1 MRRQLPPATVEG
13 HRAGRQS
20 YGTMLSTLYR
30 RAVLRLGQSY
40 CFWRHVCLRFWH
52 DDLFTK
58 AAALAFQTA
67 LAIVPLFTIVL
78 SVLSAFPGFRL
89 AVVEFQS
96 SLFDV
101 LMPHAEAEIRQ
112 QLESFVD
119 RAQALTTLGVLAL
132 AIIAMM
138 LLHTVSSTF
147 DAIYRVK
154 RPRSLATRFMA
165 YWTLLTLGPLL
176 FAVGFSITAAVF
188 ADSPQFLGGYLQET
202 FGFVKSLVPFGIEWL
217 AFSLLYWLAPSRP
230 ARFVDALSAAIVAAV
245 MFQIL
250 KAGFALYLLYVAS
263 YESIYGAVAAIP
275 VTLLW
280 LQAAWAVALFGATI
294 AATLPEWRARHPEP
308 RAAPPAS

>member
-1 MRRQLPPATVEG
+1 
-13 HRAGRQS
+13 
-20 YGTMLSTLYR
+20 MLSDLYR
-30 RAVLRLGQSY
+30 RTLLRLGQSY

-67 LAIVPLFTIVL
+67 LALVPLFTIVL
-78 SVLSAFPGFRL
+78 SVLSAFPGFRT
-89 AVVEFQS
+89 AVTEFQS

-101 LMPHAEAEIRQ
+101 LMPHAEAEIRG

-119 RAQALTTLGVLAL
+119 RAQELTTIGVFAL

-154 RPRSLATRFMA
+154 RPRPLATRFMA

-188 ADSPQFLGGYLQET
+188 ADAPQFLGGYLQET
-202 FGFVKSLVPFGIEWL
+202 FGFLKSLVPFAIEWL

-230 ARFVDALSAAIVAAV
+230 ARFIDALSAAMVAAV

-294 AATLPEWRARHPEP
+294 AATLPEWRAGKPEP
-308 RAAPPAS
+308 RAATSAS